1 MILVLGKNDAIEK
14 YAEYSLKIN
23 IENDIMYYPDIKTH
37 YSEFGKYI
45 DIIKEKEP
53 SVITTQNQELID
65 ILLDSDLDFDV
76 ITVWI
81 FENELLTRKANK
93 ERAKSIKNH
102 LGLDLRG

>member
-1 MILVLGKNDAIEK
+1 MLLLLGKNDAVEK
-14 YAEYSLKIN
+14 YAECNLKVN

-37 YSEFGKYI
+37 YSEFGKCI

-53 SVITTQNQELID
+53 SVITTQNQEMIN
-65 ILLDSDLDFDV
+65 ILLDSDLDFNV

-81 FENELLTRKANK
+81 FENELLTRKADK
-93 ERAKSIKNH
+93 EQAKYIKNR